1 MCCLSGSP
9 TICYLDVSRLVIYDQ
24 IKTNMYLVDNCK
36 GFIRLDKVDFL
47 PWNNQGV
54 YNQFKFW
61 AFWKLEQRMTWLY
74 NSSILFFRYG
84 RHIFFWKNITY
95 LYLKIFRYL
104 NNFWVFFKSML
115 GELNM
120 LHVTVF
126 PFPYLWFEKK
136 SAVLS
141 FYMAYRLY
149 INEIF
154 LHLYSFNE
162 KKHFFVWI

>member
-1 MCCLSGSP
+1 MCGLSGSP

-36 GFIRLDKVDFL
+36 GFIRLDKVAFCHETTKAFIINLSFGLFGSWNSEWHDYIIARYCFL
-47 PWNNQGV
+47 DMV
-54 YNQFKFW
+54 D
-61 AFWKLEQRMTWLY
+61 T
-74 NSSILFFRYG
+74 FFSE
-84 RHIFFWKNITY
+84 KNITY

-104 NNFWVFFKSML
+104 NNFWFFVKSML

-154 LHLYSFNE
+154 
-162 KKHFFVWI
+162 FFLAFIFL